1 MMSKRVLYTVFGVLS
16 FLLLYGSFFVVNEKE
31 RAIVFQFG
39 EAVRPDIPVGLQFKI
54 PLIQDVK
61 KFDARIQTLDEE
73 PDRIL
78 TVESKYLLVDS
89 FIKYRITDVLTFYK
103 ATGNGNFNSLNS
115 LLGQRS
121 EATLKDNFATRTV
134 KEVISGERDEL
145 MNILLTS
152 LNNEVKDLGI
162 EIIDFRVKRID
173 LPSNLSN
180 SVYER
185 MRTERQRLAEE
196 LRSEGKEI
204 SREIRAVADKDKVV
218 ILADAYKQSQQLRG
232 EGDAQAASI
241 YAESFSKNPEFYEFT
256 RSMKAYVETF
266 ENKSDVMLIDSDSE
280 FFKYLN
286 DKEEEK

>member
-1 MMSKRVLYTVFGVLS
+1 MSKRVLYTVFGVLS

-134 KEVISGERDEL
+134 KEVISGEK
-145 MNILLTS
+145 MS
-152 LNNEVKDLGI
+152 
-162 EIIDFRVKRID
+162 
-173 LPSNLSN
+173 
-180 SVYER
+180 
-185 MRTERQRLAEE
+185 
-196 LRSEGKEI
+196 
-204 SREIRAVADKDKVV
+204 
-218 ILADAYKQSQQLRG
+218 
-232 EGDAQAASI
+232 
-241 YAESFSKNPEFYEFT
+241 
-256 RSMKAYVETF
+256 
-266 ENKSDVMLIDSDSE
+266 
-280 FFKYLN
+280 
-286 DKEEEK
+286 

>member
-1 MMSKRVLYTVFGVLS
+1 MNKIVLYVLLGLISIMLLFGS
-16 FLLLYGSFFVVNEKE
+16 IFVVNEKE

-39 EAVRPDIPVGLQFKI
+39 EAVRPDISVGIHFKI
-54 PLIQDVK
+54 PLIQNVK

-73 PDRIL
+73 PDRVL
-78 TVESKYLLVDS
+78 TIESKYLLVDS
-89 FIKYRITDVLTFYK
+89 FIKYKITDVLTFYK
-103 ATGNGNFNSLNS
+103 ATSNGSFGNLNN
-115 LLGQRS
+115 LLGQAA
-121 EATLKDNFATRTV
+121 EANLKANFAKRTV
-134 KEVISGERDEL
+134 TEVISGERDEL
-145 MNILLTS
+145 MSILLTS
-152 LNNEVKDLGI
+152 LNNEVKDLGV

-185 MRTERQRLAEE
+185 MKTERQELAEK
-196 LRSEGKEI
+196 LRSEGNEI
-204 SREIRAVADKDKVV
+204 AREKRAEADAERVI
-218 ILADAYKQSQQLRG
+218 ILANAYKEAQQLRG

-286 DKEEEK
+286 DKKEEK

>member
-1 MMSKRVLYTVFGVLS
+1 MNKIVLYVLLGLISIILLFGS
-16 FLLLYGSFFVVNEKE
+16 IFVVNEKE

-39 EAVRPDIPVGLQFKI
+39 EAVRPDISVGIHFKV
-54 PLIQDVK
+54 PLIQNVK

-73 PDRIL
+73 PDRVL
-78 TVESKYLLVDS
+78 TIESKYLLVDS
-89 FIKYRITDVLTFYK
+89 FIKYKITDVLTFYK
-103 ATGNGNFNSLNS
+103 STSNGSFTNLNN
-115 LLGQRS
+115 LLGQAA
-121 EATLKDNFATRTV
+121 EANLKANFAKRTV
-134 KEVISGERDEL
+134 TEVISGERDEL
-145 MNILLTS
+145 MSILLTS
-152 LNNEVKDLGI
+152 LNNEVKDLGV

-185 MRTERQRLAEE
+185 MKTERQELAEK
-196 LRSEGKEI
+196 LRSEGNEI
-204 SREIRAVADKDKVV
+204 AREKRAEADAERVI
-218 ILADAYKQSQQLRG
+218 ILANAYKEAQQLRG

-286 DKEEEK
+286 DKKEEK

>member
-1 MMSKRVLYTVFGVLS
+1 MNKNIYSIIFAALLFGILVNS
-16 FLLLYGSFFVVNEKE
+16 IFIVNEKE

-39 EAVRPDIPVGLQFKI
+39 EAVRPDIPVGLHFKLPI
-54 PLIQDVK
+54 IQDVK
-61 KFDARIQTLDEE
+61 KYDSRIQTLDEE

-103 ATGNGNFNSLNS
+103 ANNGSFNSLNS

-121 EATLKDNFATRTV
+121 EFILKNNFGKRTV
-134 KEVISGERDEL
+134 TEVVSGERDEL
-145 MNILLTS
+145 MGIMLNS
-152 LNNEVKDLGI
+152 LNDSVSDLGV

-185 MRTERQRLAEE
+185 MRTERNRLAEE

-204 SREIRAVADKDKVV
+204 AREITAIADKDKVV
-218 ILADAYKQSQQLRG
+218 ILAEAYKKAEQLRG
-232 EGDAQAASI
+232 EGDATAAGI
-241 YAESFSKNPEFYEFT
+241 YAESFSQDPEFYEFT

-266 ENKSDVMLIDSDSE
+266 GNKSDVMLIDSDSE

-286 DKEEEK
+286 NKEEQD